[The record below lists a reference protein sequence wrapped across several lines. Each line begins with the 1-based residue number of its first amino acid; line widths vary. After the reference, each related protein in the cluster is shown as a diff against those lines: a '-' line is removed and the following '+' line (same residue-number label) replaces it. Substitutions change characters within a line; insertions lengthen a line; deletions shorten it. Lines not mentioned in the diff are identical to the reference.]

1 MKGMAEDVSPVKY
14 FKVFMDLLGFDILLQ
29 GTTCP
34 ITKQTEVELIHY
46 NFWFHVLYAVYGEGN
61 GTPLQLSC
69 LENPMDGGV
78 W

>member
-1 MKGMAEDVSPVKY
+1 MKGTAEDVSPVKY

-46 NFWFHVLYAVYGEGN
+46 NFWFHVL
-61 GTPLQLSC
+61 
-69 LENPMDGGV
+69 
-78 W
+78 